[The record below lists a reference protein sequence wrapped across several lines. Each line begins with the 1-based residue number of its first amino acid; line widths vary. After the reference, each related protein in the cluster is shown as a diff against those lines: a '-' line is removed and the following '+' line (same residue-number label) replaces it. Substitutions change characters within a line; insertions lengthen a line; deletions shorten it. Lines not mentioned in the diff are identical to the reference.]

1 MNDDWLNVLIKHSGC
16 HVNSYHSMQAS
27 IENVLNSVHIGV
39 PGGLS
44 DATLNNLTLLP
55 NYIVLMVVY
64 GKCTFLLP
72 LFCSLLGCVC
82 H

>member
-1 MNDDWLNVLIKHSGC
+1 
-16 HVNSYHSMQAS
+16 MQAP
-27 IENVLNSVHIGV
+27 IEIVLNSIHIGA

-44 DATLNNLTLLP
+44 DATLNNLTLLQ

-72 LFCSLLGCVC
+72 LFSSANMTFNI
-82 H
+82 HS